1 LVVEVSAAEPVA
13 GVGVTGVV
21 GVLPNKPL
29 PTDKLAPGATP
40 VVPAEVVDASA
51 ADCDMDPCVAAEAPC
66 VELGGSPVVCA
77 GTVGAEAVDRAVSN
91 CRPTKLS

>member
-1 LVVEVSAAEPVA
+1 MVVEVSTAEPVA

-40 VVPAEVVDASA
+40 VVPAEVADASA
-51 ADCDMDPCVAAEAPC
+51 ADCDMDPCVAVEAPC
-66 VELGGSPVVCA
+66 VEGSSVVCT

-91 CRPTKLS
+91 CRPMKLS